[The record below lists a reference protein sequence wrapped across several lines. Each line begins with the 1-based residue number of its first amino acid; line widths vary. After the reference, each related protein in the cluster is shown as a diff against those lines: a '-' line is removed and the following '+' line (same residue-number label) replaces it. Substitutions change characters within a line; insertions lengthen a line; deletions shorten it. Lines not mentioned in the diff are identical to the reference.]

1 MCGICGF
8 SGQGNQEDLL
18 RMMNAIPYRGPDDNG
33 QWQDNNGNHL
43 GHVRLSIV
51 DISDGQQPLASA
63 DGSIIVVF
71 NGEIYNHRELRQEL
85 EGKGHVFKT
94 DHSDTEVIIYGY
106 REWGVSITER
116 LNGMWAF
123 CLLDN
128 NSGIMWLSRDRF
140 GKKPLYYAE
149 VGQNFV
155 FSSELSSISEHS
167 VIHPRIDRLSL
178 KKYFAHGYIPA
189 PRSMLTGVNKLEAG
203 HNLIYDL
210 RKRVSKV
217 QRYWRLRL
225 EPDDALSTVE
235 IESEV
240 SRTLIEKLSA
250 AVDTRMEAD
259 VPVGIFMSGGIDSSA
274 IAALAVAAK
283 HGESV
288 RTFSIG
294 FEEPSFDESIYSDK
308 VAQHLNTK
316 HTREVL
322 SLSRSIELLDS
333 IYSRLDE
340 PLADSSLIPTF
351 LICQLAKNDVTVV
364 LGGDGSDELFAGYDP
379 FKALGYSRI
388 YNRLI
393 PGKLHNL
400 IEGVANK
407 FPVSHKNMSL
417 DFKLKKFI
425 SGSGFKP
432 YYRNPVWLGPLSPQS
447 IAELFREETD
457 EEELY
462 SEAIDAW
469 YAVDRDNDVDRTLQF
484 YTELYLQND
493 ILTKVDRAGMLNSL
507 EVRCPFLDV
516 EFVDYVRTIPS
527 HMKYDGRTTKKV
539 LKKSLHHW
547 LPKEILYREK
557 KGFGVPIG
565 KWFKNE
571 QLTIGN
577 ENFDGILDVKVVDKM
592 LKQHVNNQADWRSFL
607 WAYYVMERWSNRP
620 MFCN

>member
-33 QWQDNNGNHL
+33 QWQDRNGNYL
-43 GHVRLSIV
+43 GHMRLSIV
-51 DISDGQQPLASA
+51 DIGDGQQPLASA

-71 NGEIYNHRELRQEL
+71 NGEIYNHRELRQKL
-85 EGKGHVFKT
+85 EEKGHVFKT

-189 PRSMLTGVNKLEAG
+189 PRSMLIGVNKLEAG

-217 QRYWRLRL
+217 QRYWRLKI
-225 EPDDALSTVE
+225 EPDVALSTVE
-235 IESEV
+235 MESEV
-240 SRTLIEKLSA
+240 SRTLIEKLST
-250 AVDTRMEAD
+250 AVETRMEAD

-283 HGESV
+283 HGKSV

-351 LICQLAKNDVTVV
+351 LLCQLAKNDVTVV

-400 IEGVANK
+400 IEGIANK
-407 FPVSHKNMSL
+407 IPVSHRNMSL

-432 YYRNPVWLGPLSPQS
+432 HYRNPVWLGPLAPQS
-447 IAELFREETD
+447 IAELFRA
-457 EEELY
+457 
-462 SEAIDAW
+462 S
-469 YAVDRDNDVDRTLQF
+469 
-484 YTELYLQND
+484 
-493 ILTKVDRAGMLNSL
+493 
-507 EVRCPFLDV
+507 
-516 EFVDYVRTIPS
+516 
-527 HMKYDGRTTKKV
+527 
-539 LKKSLHHW
+539 
-547 LPKEILYREK
+547 
-557 KGFGVPIG
+557 VPI
-565 KWFKNE
+565 KFRISVT
-571 QLTIGN
+571 LA
-577 ENFDGILDVKVVDKM
+577 NFTKHSSRVDS
-592 LKQHVNNQADWRSFL
+592 SFL
-607 WAYYVMERWSNRP
+607 ATSIPLNQLVISSR
-620 MFCN
+620 